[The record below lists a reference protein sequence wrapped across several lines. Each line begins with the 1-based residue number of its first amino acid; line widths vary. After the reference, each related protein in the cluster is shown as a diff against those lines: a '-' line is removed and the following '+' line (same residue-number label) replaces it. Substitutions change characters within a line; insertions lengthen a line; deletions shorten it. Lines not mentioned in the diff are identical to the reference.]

1 MKNILVI
8 ILFSLILNPV
18 IANAQVTQEWVA
30 TYTGTGSGG
39 NYAVKNAVDKFG
51 NLIVAGRSDST
62 SEDYIILKYS
72 NSGNLLWSKRYAGAA
87 NSTDKI
93 RDMVLDDSG
102 NIYVTGISYEGI
114 SLGGQNWLTTKY
126 NANGELVWKQ
136 SLNWT
141 GNRSDVPA
149 SIALDKN
156 NNVYVTG
163 YGYVGPAPLLKEDLV
178 VAKYNIKGNLEWT
191 KSHSAPTAYSA
202 HGFSVVTDSSNYVYV
217 SGYSYDSII
226 TIKYS
231 ESGNTMWERTFFN
244 IEANYVVPVYSKID
258 KQNNIIV
265 NGWYTVATQDNFVTL
280 KYDNDGN
287 LLWDRIFDSPIGASD
302 FSTAMVVDANS
313 NVFITGNTFTNN
325 YYDALILKY
334 SPFGDTLWVRTYD
347 GDNNSDDLG
356 TCITND
362 SLNNV
367 YVSGYSKS
375 DITYNDFVTLKY
387 NPSGELLWV
396 KKYTSP
402 SILYGSDKVESIC
415 LDQYN
420 NVLITGSSQLG
431 PSIYGITSIKYSQLT
446 VYQNNNYFISREYRL
461 YQNYPNPFNPTTY
474 IKYEM
479 ATPGYVSIKIFN
491 TIGVKIQTIVN
502 EMRETGIYEVE
513 FNGINV
519 SSGIYYYSFYV
530 NGNFID
536 TKKLILLK

>member
-1 MKNILVI
+1 MKI
-8 ILFSLILNPV
+8 ILIIFFISCSCLY
-18 IANAQVTQEWVA
+18 AQVTQEWV
-30 TYTGTGSGG
+30 TTFNGTGSGG

-114 SLGGQNWLTTKY
+114 SLGGQNWLTIKY
-126 NANGELVWKQ
+126 NSNGELVWKQ

-191 KSHSAPTAYSA
+191 RSHSSPTAYSA

-244 IEANYVVPVYSKID
+244 NQVNYVVPLFSKID
-258 KQNNIIV
+258 NQNNIIV
-265 NGWYTVATQDNFVTL
+265 IGYYTVASQENFVTL
-280 KYDNDGN
+280 KYDNNGN
-287 LLWDRIFDSPIGASD
+287 LLWSRIFDSPIGAQD
-302 FSTAMVVDANS
+302 NAKALIVDDSS
-313 NVFITGNTFTNN
+313 NIYVAGSSFTNF
-325 YYDALILKY
+325 YFDVLLIKY
-334 SPFGDTLWVRTYD
+334 APNGDTLWVKTYD
-347 GDNNSDDLG
+347 GGNNS
-356 TCITND
+356 ND
-362 SLNNV
+362 AGNCMTIDIFGNV
-367 YVSGYSKS
+367 YVSGYARS
-375 DITYNDFVTLKY
+375 DITYFDYLTIKF
-387 NPSGELLWV
+387 NPF
-396 KKYTSP
+396 
-402 SILYGSDKVESIC
+402 SIC
-415 LDQYN
+415 
-420 NVLITGSSQLG
+420 
-431 PSIYGITSIKYSQLT
+431 
-446 VYQNNNYFISREYRL
+446 
-461 YQNYPNPFNPTTY
+461 
-474 IKYEM
+474 
-479 ATPGYVSIKIFN
+479 
-491 TIGVKIQTIVN
+491 
-502 EMRETGIYEVE
+502 
-513 FNGINV
+513 
-519 SSGIYYYSFYV
+519 
-530 NGNFID
+530 
-536 TKKLILLK
+536 